1 MGEMFTV
8 LKGKPRSTR
17 DFDAIRISLVSPD
30 KIREWSYGE
39 VKKAET
45 INYRTFKPERDGL
58 FCARIFG
65 PVKDYECLC
74 RKYKGMRYKGVVCE
88 KCGVEVTEAR
98 VRRERMGHIE
108 LATPVAH
115 IWYLRSIPSII
126 SLLLDI
132 KLKDLERVIYY
143 ESYITIKSNIQEI
156 PVKKVL
162 SEKEYREAKEKYGDG
177 FVAEMGASAVR
188 KLLEKMDIDALH
200 EELQEAIRTTT
211 LAAKKKKIVR
221 RARIIEK
228 IKRAGSRPEWMIL
241 EVLPVLPPDL
251 RPLVSLESGRFASSD
266 LNDLYRRVINRNNR
280 LKRLIELGA
289 PSIIVRNEKRMLQE
303 AVDALLDN
311 GRRKQVVRASNNR
324 PLKSLSDS
332 IKGKSGRFRRN
343 LLGKRVDYSGRS
355 VIIVGPELKLD
366 QCGLPRV
373 MALELF
379 KPFIYNKLID
389 SGLTSTIKGAK
400 KMVERKEEVIW
411 DILEEIVKEY
421 PVLLNR
427 APTLHRLSIQAFHP
441 VLTKDKA
448 IQLHPLVCPAFN
460 ADFDGDQMAIHV
472 PLSPEAKMEAE
483 VLMLSPHG
491 IISPASG
498 NPIAVPTQDMVLGI
512 YYMTKPKDGAIGE
525 GMLFSSPDE
534 VISAYDNDMCS
545 LNASIKV
552 RINGKMVNTT
562 TGRVVLAGIL
572 PEGVPFELINKTM
585 KKKDIVNV
593 VNYIYKNK
601 DLPTTTKFLDD
612 IKEMGFRMATKA
624 GISISLDDI
633 KVPEEKERIVKTA
646 EERVRA
652 IAEQYRQGL
661 LTDMERYNK
670 VVDIWSEATDK
681 IADVMMKKL
690 GGEFGESF
698 NPIYVMADSGARGSA
713 QQIRQLAG
721 ARGLMAKPSGDIIET
736 PIKSNFKEGLSTLE
750 YFISAHGARKGLAD
764 TALKTANAGYLT
776 RKLVDVAQDVMITT
790 EDCGSTEG
798 MYVSAIITGGEEI
811 ESLRE
816 RIAGRTAA
824 EDVINPFTKEIIV
837 KENEIISDRKAD
849 EIVEAGIKRVKIH
862 TVLTCKMDHGVCAK
876 CYGLDLARGE
886 KVEAGEAVGI
896 IAAQSIGEPGTQL
909 TLRTFHIGGT
919 ASKTEEKMSAETS
932 RAGIVRFC
940 NLEIAENSSKERI
953 VLSRRDACI
962 LITEPQIVATG
973 GGKIKI
979 TEDTVNYSIRVG
991 DNESYTLKKVDFVT
1005 ERDVVGKGAE
1015 EAIGKLMFT
1024 AKDGDVVS
1032 SGSLLV
1038 ERILEIWDVP
1048 RKIPYGSRIHVND
1061 GETLKRF
1068 VRAEEG
1074 GEVFLYA
1081 LSGDKLVEID
1091 DFPQGKVDK
1100 HGTHVFIK
1108 KNDKIVERHY
1118 VPKGSIIYVK
1128 KGSTVKSGELIV
1140 GFDDEKARQGFE
1152 SDPELSKS
1160 TCVLSEWDAYSDFI
1174 LVSVEGYVKY
1184 LDIEQGKTFKEDIDR
1199 VTGLRNK
1206 VIIESRDPLLRPR
1219 ITIVDKDGS
1228 VKKLPGIEEEAVYY
1242 LPTGTILLK
1251 DNGDYVKAGDEIGK
1265 IPKELI
1271 KTTDITGGLPRANE
1285 LFEAKAPKNAAVVTE
1300 INGVVS
1306 YGKIIKGRRVV
1317 VVTSPGGTR
1326 KEYIISRDKRLLV
1339 YPGDRVEMGEPLTD
1353 GVVNPHDILRILGE
1367 RALQKHLVDEIQQ
1380 VYRLQ
1385 GVNINDKHIEII
1397 VRQML
1402 SKVIIEDAGDT
1413 SFMEDEVVNRFKF
1426 MKENQKMI
1434 KEGKKPAIGRIVLLG
1449 ITKAALSAESFVS
1462 AASFQE
1468 TTRVL
1473 REASISGAIDPLK
1486 GLKEN
1491 VIVGRL
1497 IPAGTGQRKFDEISI
1512 VPKTLDK

>member
-1 MGEMFTV
+1 MDEMFTI

-17 DFDAIRISLVSPD
+17 DFDAIRIGLVSPG
-30 KIREWSYGE
+30 KIREWSHGE

-65 PVKDYECLC
+65 PMKDYECLC
-74 RKYKGMRYKGVVCE
+74 GKYKRIKYKGVVCE

-108 LATPVAH
+108 LATPVSH
-115 IWYLRSIPSII
+115 IWYLRSIPSIM
-126 SLLLDI
+126 SLFFDI
-132 KLKDLERVIYY
+132 KLKDLDRVIYY
-143 ESYITIKSNIQEI
+143 ESYITIKSTVPEI
-156 PVKKVL
+156 PVKKTL
-162 SEKEYREAKEKYGDG
+162 SEKEYREAKEIYGDK
-177 FVAEMGASAVR
+177 FVAEMGASAIR
-188 KLLEKMDIDALH
+188 KLWEKIDINALH
-200 EELQEAIRTTT
+200 EELQEAIKTTT
-211 LAAKKKKIVR
+211 FTAKKKKIVR
-221 RARIIEK
+221 RARIVEK
-228 IKRAGSRPEWMIL
+228 IKRAESRPEWMIL

-280 LKRLIELGA
+280 LKRLMELGA

-332 IKGKSGRFRRN
+332 IKGKAGRFRRN

-355 VIIVGPELKLD
+355 VIIVGPELKLG
-366 QCGLPRV
+366 QCGLPRL

-379 KPFIYNKLID
+379 KPFIYSKLID
-389 SGLTSTIKGAK
+389 LGLTSTIKGAK

-441 VLTKDKA
+441 ILTKDKA

-491 IISPASG
+491 VISPASG
-498 NPIAVPTQDMVLGI
+498 NPVAVPTQDMILGI
-512 YYMTKPKDGAIGE
+512 YYMTKPKNGVIGE

-534 VISAYDNDMCS
+534 VGSAYDNDVCS

-552 RINGKMVNTT
+552 RMDGEMVSTT
-562 TGRVVLAGIL
+562 TGRVILGGIL
-572 PEGVPFELINKTM
+572 PEGVPFELVNKTM
-585 KKKDIVNV
+585 KKKDVVNV

-612 IKEMGFRMATKA
+612 VKEMGFCMATKA

-633 KVPEEKERIVKTA
+633 KVPLEKKRIVETA
-646 EERVRA
+646 DERVKA

-670 VVDIWSEATDK
+670 VVDIWSGATDK
-681 IADVMMKKL
+681 IADVMMKNL

-736 PIKSNFKEGLSTLE
+736 PIKSNFKEGLSVLE
-750 YFISAHGARKGLAD
+750 YFISTHGARKGLAD

-776 RKLVDVAQDVMITT
+776 RKLVDVAQDVIISA

-816 RIAGRTAA
+816 RIPGRTAA
-824 EDVINPFTKEIIV
+824 ENVINPFTKKIIV
-837 KENEIISDRKAD
+837 EENEIISDRKAD
-849 EIVEAGIKRVKIH
+849 EIAEVGIKRVKIH
-862 TVLTCKMDHGVCAK
+862 TTLTCKMDHGVCAK
-876 CYGLDLARGE
+876 CYGLDLARGG
-886 KVEAGEAVGI
+886 KVELGEAVGI
-896 IAAQSIGEPGTQL
+896 ISAQSIGEPGTQL

-919 ASKTEEKMSAETS
+919 ASKTGEKMSAETS
-932 RAGIVRFC
+932 RAGIIRFC

-953 VLSRRDACI
+953 VLSRRDACV
-962 LITEPQIVATG
+962 LVTEPQIVAVNS
-973 GGKIKI
+973 GKVKI
-979 TEDTVNYSIRVG
+979 TEDAVNYNIAVG
-991 DNESYTLKKVDFVT
+991 DSENYTLKKVDFVT
-1005 ERDVVGKGAE
+1005 EKGVFGSGA
-1015 EAIGKLMFT
+1015 EAIGKFMFT
-1024 AKDGDVVS
+1024 VKDGAVTS
-1032 SGSLLV
+1032 SGTLLA
-1038 ERILEIWDVP
+1038 ERILEVWDVP
-1048 RKIPYGSRIHVND
+1048 RKIPYGSRIHVNK

-1068 VRAEEG
+1068 VRVEEG

-1081 LSGDKLVEID
+1081 LSGNKLIEID
-1091 DFPQGKVDK
+1091 DFHQGVVNR
-1100 HGTHVFIK
+1100 HGTHIFIK
-1108 KNDKIVERHY
+1108 KDNEIVERHY
-1118 VPKGSIIYVK
+1118 IPKGSIVYVK
-1128 KGSTVKSGELIV
+1128 KGSTVKPGELIV
-1140 GFDDEKARQGFE
+1140 GFDDEKAKQRFE
-1152 SDPELSKS
+1152 SDPELFKS
-1160 TCVLSEWDAYSDFI
+1160 VCILSEWDAYSDFI
-1174 LVSVEGYVKY
+1174 LVSVEGYIKY
-1184 LDIEQGKTFKEDIDR
+1184 LDIEQGSTFKEDIDR

-1206 VIIESRDPLLRPR
+1206 IIIESRDPLLRPR
-1219 ITIVDKDGS
+1219 IAIVDKDGD
-1228 VKKLPGIEEEAVYY
+1228 VKKLPGIDEEAVYY

-1251 DNGDYVKAGDEIGK
+1251 DDGDYAKAGDEMGK

-1285 LFEAKAPKNAAVVTE
+1285 LFEAKVPKNAAVVTE
-1300 INGVVS
+1300 INGIVS
-1306 YGKIIKGRRVV
+1306 YGKTIKSKRMLVA
-1317 VVTSPGGTR
+1317 TSPGGTK
-1326 KEYIISRDKRLLV
+1326 KEYAISRDKRLLV
-1339 YPGDRVEMGEPLTD
+1339 YPGDRVEMGESLTD
-1353 GVVNPHDILRILGE
+1353 GVVDPHDILEILGE
-1367 RALQKHLVDEIQQ
+1367 RELQKHLVNEIQQ

-1413 SFMEDEVVNRFKF
+1413 SFMEDEMVNRFKF
-1426 MKENQKMI
+1426 MKENLKMI
-1434 KEGKKPAIGRIVLLG
+1434 KEEKKPAIGRIILLG

-1473 REASISGAIDPLK
+1473 REASISGAIDLLE

-1497 IPAGTGQRKFDEISI
+1497 VPAGTGQRQFDEVGI